1 MVLNANLENAHIL
14 AIVVAC
20 TVIMS
25 VLAHG
30 VTANP
35 WARAYGRRFEQGG

>member
-1 MVLNANLENAHIL
+1 M

-25 VLAHG
+25 ILAHG

-35 WARAYGRRFEQGG
+35 WAQAYGRRSKQ